1 MTQKGGTGKSTLA
14 ASVAVAAEEA
24 GERVFLIDLDPQS
37 SLRNWSKRRQADTPP
52 VDTVEP
58 NKLADALTGLNDAKY
73 TLAIIDTAGQDTA
86 ATAAAMQ
93 LADLCLIPAQ
103 PSILD
108 IEAAQ
113 PTTSAL
119 LRLNRKFA
127 FVLNKCPTGRTS
139 RPQDAAN
146 ALAMMGA
153 LAHPNIASRTD
164 HVDAMGL
171 GQGVTE
177 RDTKGKAAAE
187 IRQLWAWINKQIE
200 GKKK

>member
-86 ATAAAMQ
+86 ATAAAIDR
-93 LADLCLIPAQ
+93 LVAP
-103 PSILD
+103 LD
-108 IEAAQ
+108 DAWVHDSGPGTRA
-113 PTTSAL
+113 
-119 LRLNRKFA
+119 
-127 FVLNKCPTGRTS
+127 CPTRRPTPGRPAT
-139 RPQDAAN
+139 A
-146 ALAMMGA
+146 
-153 LAHPNIASRTD
+153 
-164 HVDAMGL
+164 
-171 GQGVTE
+171 
-177 RDTKGKAAAE
+177 
-187 IRQLWAWINKQIE
+187 
-200 GKKK
+200 